1 MPLPFVRDV
10 VLIGGGHA
18 HALLLRRWGMRPMP
32 GARLTLVN
40 PSATAPYT
48 GMLPGFVA
56 GHYTRDALE
65 IDLVRLAR
73 FAGARMIFG
82 YVTHIDREA
91 KQLSVSGRPP
101 ISYDIASLDIGISSN
116 MPEIAGFSQ
125 HAIAAK
131 PLGPFAARWQ
141 AFVETEKKGP
151 VCVIGGGVAGV
162 ELALAMHHRLNA
174 TGKKCPVTV
183 IEAHKILS
191 GTSKAT
197 AQKLRD
203 AMSSAGVQI
212 VEGTTPG
219 EIHADHLRLSDG
231 TTIPSSFTVGAAGA
245 RPFTWLE
252 ETGLQLSNGYVSVD
266 ATLRSVNDPSIYA
279 VGDCA
284 DLTHAPR
291 PKAGVF
297 AVRAAPV
304 LTANIQADLTGSAR
318 KRFAPQSQYL
328 KLVSLGKKSAVAD
341 KYSLA
346 ASGDWA
352 WRLKDFIDRRFMDR
366 LNHPPRMP
374 VPTVPDRA
382 AKGTV
387 EALGDKPM
395 CGGCGSKVGASVLDD
410 AIAALTLKDHPDIL
424 KSTGDD
430 AAIINFG
437 KRQQVISTDHIR
449 AFWDDPYLMTRIAA
463 LHAMGD
469 VWAMGAKPQAMLAQ
483 ITLPRMS
490 EALQSNTLREILAA
504 AEEIAMETG
513 APLIGGHTTQGA
525 ELTLGFTVTG
535 TLSETAKTF
544 DQARSGDQLILTRPI
559 GSGTLMAAEMGGTA
573 AGDDVEAVVKEMAT
587 SQAGPAEILAASA
600 HAMTDVTGFGLA
612 GHVQRMAAAAG
623 LTAQINS
630 AAVPHYPGALQLAEA
645 GVASTL
651 VPSNRAS
658 LGISLPDTAAAKLLV
673 DPQTAGGFLAAVS
686 PSQTEQTIRR
696 LSDIG
701 LKPAIVGHLKDWSGQ
716 PLEVI

>member
-1 MPLPFVRDV
+1 
-10 VLIGGGHA
+10 
-18 HALLLRRWGMRPMP
+18 
-32 GARLTLVN
+32 
-40 PSATAPYT
+40 
-48 GMLPGFVA
+48 
-56 GHYTRDALE
+56 
-65 IDLVRLAR
+65 
-73 FAGARMIFG
+73 
-82 YVTHIDREA
+82 
-91 KQLSVSGRPP
+91 
-101 ISYDIASLDIGISSN
+101 
-116 MPEIAGFSQ
+116 
-125 HAIAAK
+125 
-131 PLGPFAARWQ
+131 
-141 AFVETEKKGP
+141 
-151 VCVIGGGVAGV
+151 
-162 ELALAMHHRLNA
+162 
-174 TGKKCPVTV
+174 
-183 IEAHKILS
+183 
-191 GTSKAT
+191 
-197 AQKLRD
+197 
-203 AMSSAGVQI
+203 
-212 VEGTTPG
+212 
-219 EIHADHLRLSDG
+219 
-231 TTIPSSFTVGAAGA
+231 
-245 RPFTWLE
+245 
-252 ETGLQLSNGYVSVD
+252 
-266 ATLRSVNDPSIYA
+266 
-279 VGDCA
+279 
-284 DLTHAPR
+284 
-291 PKAGVF
+291 
-297 AVRAAPV
+297 
-304 LTANIQADLTGSAR
+304 
-318 KRFAPQSQYL
+318 
-328 KLVSLGKKSAVAD
+328 
-341 KYSLA
+341 
-346 ASGDWA
+346 
-352 WRLKDFIDRRFMDR
+352 
-366 LNHPPRMP
+366 
-374 VPTVPDRA
+374 
-382 AKGTV
+382 
-387 EALGDKPM
+387 M

-449 AFWDDPYLMTRIAA
+449 AFWDDPFLMTRIAA

-504 AEEIAMETG
+504 AEEIARETG

-630 AAVPHYPGALQLAEA
+630 AAVPHYPSALQLAEA

-651 VPSNRAS
+651 APSNQAF